1 MAITATATGNRLGVF
16 LGQVKANPVQ
26 RASSAP
32 SEGFTSNRL
41 VTVRNRA
48 TSTSTSRQIRRFPHE
63 STADQ
68 FFSES
73 QFESYR
79 MLGAY
84 TMEKL
89 CTDCGGH
96 FRCFIRDILNRHL
109 KMEAPVWLADHS
121 KHREMKQRRVS
132 AWSLKLSPVSTST
145 EQKVP
150 RFYVGGSTVF
160 RRNRPRKKTEK
171 KSLAIASFSR
181 GILTSTANVSKV
193 RLSWRGAKW
202 SKACSQSLIGR
213 TDRDRRFRL
222 QLTPMRA
229 GP

>member
-1 MAITATATGNRLGVF
+1 MLVSTVLWGAMAITATATGNRLGVF

-48 TSTSTSRQIRRFPHE
+48 TSTSNSRQIRRFPHE

-121 KHREMKQRRVS
+121 KHREMKTTSRKRMVS
-132 AWSLKLSPVSTST
+132 ET
-145 EQKVP
+145 ESCFD
-150 RFYVGGSTVF
+150 FY
-160 RRNRPRKKTEK
+160 
-171 KSLAIASFSR
+171 
-181 GILTSTANVSKV
+181 
-193 RLSWRGAKW
+193 
-202 SKACSQSLIGR
+202 
-213 TDRDRRFRL
+213 
-222 QLTPMRA
+222 
-229 GP
+229 